1 MRPVLTAAL
10 AALPGLALAQAPA
23 TTPAEGP
30 NLGAMKPQKQAVQAA
45 PGAAAAGPRLTAK
58 DGAVVTRDLELGF
71 SVFGMA
77 NGSFMYEPSEA
88 DKAPYLYPGFGGASG
103 GAGLNFVVSYR
114 GIIGLELGFM
124 FSAERATGSVADL
137 DFTVGHTAFHLPIL
151 MRLAVPL
158 EKGVRPFFFV
168 GPDIVFPG
176 DAEVTNMDDRLSML
190 RVGLAGETPQPFD
203 PQATADTYLTWAMG
217 VGFEFLMPI
226 EGQDFR
232 IPLTLRAN
240 INPNSEDKAADKVAD
255 GSTVARPIYKTE
267 WDIQAMATLG
277 FGWYFY

>member
-1 MRPVLTAAL
+1 MRSMITAAL
-10 AALPGLALAQAPA
+10 FTLPGLALAQAPA
-23 TTPAEGP
+23 VAP
-30 NLGAMKPQKQAVQAA
+30 NLGAMQPQKQAVQAA
-45 PGAAAAGPRLTAK
+45 PGAEAPHITAA
-58 DGAVVTRDLELGF
+58 DGAVVMRDLELGF

-103 GAGLNFVVSYR
+103 GAGLNFIASYR

-137 DFTVGHTAFHLPIL
+137 DFTVGQTAFHLPIL
-151 MRLAVPL
+151 LRLAVPL
-158 EKGVRPFFFV
+158 EKGVRPFIFG

-176 DAEVTNMDDRLSML
+176 DAEVTNVDERLKAVQ
-190 RVGLAGETPQPFD
+190 VGVAGQPLQPFD
-203 PQATADTYLTWAMG
+203 PQAKADTYMTWAVG
-217 VGFEFLMPI
+217 VGFEFLMPVD
-226 EGQDFR
+226 GQDFR

-240 INPNSEDKAADKVAD
+240 LNPNAEDKAKDKVAD